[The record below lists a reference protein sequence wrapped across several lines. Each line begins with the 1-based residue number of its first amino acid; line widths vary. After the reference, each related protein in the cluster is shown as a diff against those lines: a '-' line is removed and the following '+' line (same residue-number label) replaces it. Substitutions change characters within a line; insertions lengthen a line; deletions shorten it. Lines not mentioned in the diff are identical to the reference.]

1 MCGRYTLANT
11 EDLFAR
17 FQVEVQDLDLAPRY
31 NVAPDQVMPVVV
43 REEANR
49 LERMQWGLIPSWS
62 KEPKSLAINA
72 RIEGILTKP
81 SFRGPIR
88 RHRGLI
94 PATGFFEWKKE
105 PAGQVPYYIR
115 QKDGG
120 LFAFAGIFDTWQ
132 APDGEAVK
140 TFAIVTTA
148 PNSLLAQVHNR
159 MPVILEPAQEAEW
172 LDTKATDIAG
182 FLESLRPLPPDQ
194 LEMYPVSRRV
204 NWARNDF
211 PDLIL
216 QS

>member
-1 MCGRYTLANT
+1 M
-11 EDLFAR
+11 
-17 FQVEVQDLDLAPRY
+17 
-31 NVAPDQVMPVVV
+31 
-43 REEANR
+43 
-49 LERMQWGLIPSWS
+49 
-62 KEPKSLAINA
+62 
-72 RIEGILTKP
+72 
-81 SFRGPIR
+81 
-88 RHRGLI
+88 
-94 PATGFFEWKKE
+94 
-105 PAGQVPYYIR
+105 
-115 QKDGG
+115 
-120 LFAFAGIFDTWQ
+120 FAFAGIFDTWQ

-140 TFAIVTTA
+140 TFAIVTTP
-148 PNSLLAQVHNR
+148 PNSLLAHVHNR